1 VQQQT
6 PAGDGGGDPARSRRS
21 RSTSAWANCYIDIV
35 QPLPGQPQQIFL
47 RFQDGFR
54 VLNNPAPQAHQEIEQ
69 AFAFGH
75 QVIGIWGQPDTGDPA
90 QCPRAEALMR
100 RL

>member
-1 VQQQT
+1 MQQQLQQVT
-6 PAGDGGGDPARSRRS
+6 EAAIQQVSAQPLAAGV
-21 RSTSAWANCYIDIV
+21 ANGYIDIV

-54 VLNNPAPQAHQEIEQ
+54 VLNNPTPQAHQEIEQ

-75 QVIGIWGQPDTGDPA
+75 QVIGIWEHQTPA
-90 QCPRAEALMR
+90 ILRSVRVQKL
-100 RL
+100 